1 MAAQGVVAP
10 RPVEQLAL
18 LALLT
23 RDSDAEVSSTAEAT
37 LERLPSPVVA
47 AFLARDDV
55 PPELRAFFAARGVEP
70 STPPPDEEGA
80 ALLEESDTSN
90 EEEEKAGDE
99 GGRARRISE
108 MSVPERLKA
117 AMKGTREMRSLLI
130 RDTNRMVALAVLS
143 SPKLTDTEVES
154 YARLGSVSEDVL
166 RTIGQTRAWTKS
178 YAVVTALIKNAKTP
192 LAISL
197 TLLQRLNDRD
207 VRSLSIDRN
216 VPEPLRT
223 AARRKV
229 VIASQK

>member
-23 RDSDAEVSSTAEAT
+23 HDPDAEVSSTAEAT

-47 AFLARDDV
+47 AFLAKDDV
-55 PPELRAFFAARGVEP
+55 PPELRAFFAARGVQP
-70 STPPPDEEGA
+70 STPPPDEEAA
-80 ALLEESDTSN
+80 ALLQESDTSN
-90 EEEEKAGDE
+90 EEEEKADGE
-99 GGRARRISE
+99 GAHARRISE
-108 MSVPERLKA
+108 MSVPQRLKA
-117 AMKGTREMRSLLI
+117 AMKGTREMRSVLI

-143 SPKLTDTEVES
+143 SPKLTETEIES

-178 YAVVTALIKNAKTP
+178 YAVVTALIRNARTP

-207 VRSLSIDRN
+207 VRSLSVDRN